1 MRLNRMGLL
10 PAALALLAGVS
21 GCGQPAPTGWSGY
34 AEGDHVYI
42 AAPIGGRLD
51 RLAVRA
57 GDPVKQGDPLF
68 ALDAE
73 AEQAAVAQAEAQ
85 AQASAAHARN
95 TDKGRRPDELAA
107 VRAQLAQANAQAAL
121 AQSAWRRQ
129 KALVDQGFVA
139 ASQLDS
145 ATATLRQAEQR
156 VAELQSNLRVAQL
169 PARSDERQAAEATAA
184 SAREAVRAGAWRVAQ
199 KQQAAP
205 ADAQVAEVFY
215 RQGEYV
221 GAGQPVVSLL
231 PPGAVKARFYV
242 PEAELAALA
251 LGQSVTLS
259 CDGCGAAVNA
269 RISRIATAPEFTPP
283 VIYSNAQRARLVYLV
298 EAKPDPAQAMRLH
311 PGQPLDVHPAAKDP
325 S

>member
-34 AEGDHVYI
+34 AEGDYVYI

-85 AQASAAHARN
+85 AQASAAQARN

-242 PEAELAALA
+242 PEAALAALS

-298 EAKPDPAQAMRLH
+298 EAKPDPAQATHLH
-311 PGQPLDVHPAAKDP
+311 PGQPLDVHPAVKDP